1 MDTRVKPAY
10 DGGAVNL
17 TCNSALSSYDRWK
30 RALAMKTSLVANTLM
45 LAGVGIYFGPQIA
58 SSLFPLV
65 QEAHIVGVICLVG
78 GLVVFA
84 LADQKKT

>member
-10 DGGAVNL
+10 DSQWASLATSGSQARMIKGGSDENWFYRKYTDARGRG
-17 TCNSALSSYDRWK
+17 Y
-30 RALAMKTSLVANTLM
+30 
-45 LAGVGIYFGPQIA
+45 YFGPQIA

-78 GLVVFA
+78 GLVVYA
-84 LADQKKT
+84 LADRKKT

>member
-1 MDTRVKPAY
+1 
-10 DGGAVNL
+10 
-17 TCNSALSSYDRWK
+17 
-30 RALAMKTSLVANTLM
+30 MKTGFIANTLK

-78 GLVVFA
+78 GLVVYA
-84 LADQKKT
+84 LADRKKT

>member
-1 MDTRVKPAY
+1 MSRK
-10 DGGAVNL
+10 GWG
-17 TCNSALSSYDRWK
+17 
-30 RALAMKTSLVANTLM
+30 MKASFIANTLM
-45 LAGVGIYFGPQIA
+45 IAGIGIYFGPQIA

-78 GLVVFA
+78 GLVVYA

>member
-1 MDTRVKPAY
+1 
-10 DGGAVNL
+10 
-17 TCNSALSSYDRWK
+17 
-30 RALAMKTSLVANTLM
+30 MKTGFIANAPM

-78 GLVVFA
+78 GLVVYP
-84 LADQKKT
+84 LADRKKT

>member
-1 MDTRVKPAY
+1 MIEM
-10 DGGAVNL
+10 GA
-17 TCNSALSSYDRWK
+17 
-30 RALAMKTSLVANTLM
+30 AMKTGLIANTLM

-78 GLVVFA
+78 GLVVYA

>member
-1 MDTRVKPAY
+1 MIET
-10 DGGAVNL
+10 GA
-17 TCNSALSSYDRWK
+17 
-30 RALAMKTSLVANTLM
+30 AMKTGFIANTLM

-78 GLVVFA
+78 GLVVYA

>member
-1 MDTRVKPAY
+1 
-10 DGGAVNL
+10 
-17 TCNSALSSYDRWK
+17 
-30 RALAMKTSLVANTLM
+30 MKTSLIANTLM

-78 GLVVFA
+78 GLVVYA

>member
-1 MDTRVKPAY
+1 
-10 DGGAVNL
+10 
-17 TCNSALSSYDRWK
+17 
-30 RALAMKTSLVANTLM
+30 MKTGFIANTLM

-78 GLVVFA
+78 GLVVYA
-84 LADQKKT
+84 LADRKKT